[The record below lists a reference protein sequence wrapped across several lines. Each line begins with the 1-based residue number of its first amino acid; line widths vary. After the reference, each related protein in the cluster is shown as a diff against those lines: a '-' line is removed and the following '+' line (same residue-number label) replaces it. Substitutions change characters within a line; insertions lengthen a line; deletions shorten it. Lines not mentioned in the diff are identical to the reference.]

1 MTRGCRATFLHGD
14 YKETDWHVGQHDRQ
28 HSSPKHTYNSHVHTN
43 LKGLKNKVTLI
54 HFIF

>member
-54 HFIF
+54 HLIF